1 MTTKQT
7 IGHKIYTARK
17 AKGLTQTELAQHLG
31 KLKSSIS
38 SYETGVSTIPTDEL
52 PTLAKA
58 LGVSIEYFFEDDD
71 IKLDTHT
78 RLSLGLAIHARHAHP
93 DYDHPRI
100 STELERVTIA
110 DSPIFGTQSNIRN
123 IAYLWSGTRVTQ
135 IALYGLPYTEAEIT
149 ELLALG
155 WILDTEEDTFKF
167 KLSCIDK

>member
-52 PTLAKA
+52 PSLAKA

-78 RLSLGLAIHARHAHP
+78 RLSLGLAIHARHAVHP
-93 DYDHPRI
+93 YDEPRI
-100 STELERVTIA
+100 SFEVDRIKVPDT
-110 DSPIFGTQSNIRN
+110 FGQSSNLIPV
-123 IAYLWSGTRVTQ
+123 AYLWSGVPVTRTT
-135 IALYGLPYTEAEIT
+135 LYHSAYTEAEIT

-167 KLSCIDK
+167 KLDSI